1 LNDVCDDG
9 LHSVICLFFSS
20 LGLEFHFSTTILYN
34 KKSKTGWH
42 SDDPPQ
48 CIIIPSTMSRTT
60 SSDVLYRLLFGVV
73 LLLLISDD
81 GNWWSRHTYR
91 CTSASAFSF
100 PTTTSSRGRSSR
112 SPIHHVVT
120 TSSPSQ
126 QQQQQQQWT
135 LFSTTQKR
143 TKDDVASSS
152 SIADADAAITT
163 PLTTAAAATTTPRR
177 GTVVGD
183 ARGAALLLENVSV
196 FRGPAPILRSI
207 DWRVEPGT
215 KWAIVGANG
224 AGKSTL
230 LKAIVGEVP
239 IADGSVAIGTP
250 LEEVGYLQ
258 QTAVAGSPRTIYEEA
273 ASGMTEVQEAAAAM
287 QRATELQ
294 DWEALDVATAR
305 FDALG
310 GYQQEQTVGTILKG
324 LGFNP
329 ETLHTT
335 KCTELSGGWQMRVAF
350 ARQLLKN
357 PSLSLLDE
365 PGNHLDAAARSWLAR
380 YLSDYDG
387 SGSMILVTHDVELLR
402 SMDHICEIIPGA
414 AGVQIYKSCNYEQ
427 YLALK
432 EERAAAAV
440 TEYERN
446 TEKAAK
452 LQAFVDRFGASATKA
467 SAAQSRVKQL
477 EKMQASG
484 LLDAPPDAIVAQAF
498 LPSMKLPSPP
508 RAVGATLLTLQDASI
523 GYDDG
528 KVLVSHV
535 DLEITK
541 GMKLL
546 IRGPN
551 GAGKSTCLHAL
562 RGTLPLLSGTRVA
575 SPDLR
580 LGMFTQ
586 DLAQELDVA
595 ARAVDLVTA
604 YARTGLDGDITVSD
618 QEARSAMGR
627 LGLRGEKPLRR
638 IGDLSGGEKARVALA
653 MFALKPSNVYCLD
666 EPYVKL
672 IGLGRTTTTTFESRV
687 SRCCYFSHFL
697 SLFLSLDHGLL

>member
-1 LNDVCDDG
+1 MWIAVL
-9 LHSVICLFFSS
+9 LFTVVYRCSCNAW
-20 LGLEFHFSTTILYN
+20 IN
-34 KKSKTGWH
+34 
-42 SDDPPQ
+42 
-48 CIIIPSTMSRTT
+48 PSTFVPFKQPIPIANTKNFQLHASTAT
-60 SSDVLYRLLFGVV
+60 PT
-73 LLLLISDD
+73 
-81 GNWWSRHTYR
+81 HTP
-91 CTSASAFSF
+91 S
-100 PTTTSSRGRSSR
+100 
-112 SPIHHVVT
+112 
-120 TSSPSQ
+120 TSSPSG
-126 QQQQQQQWT
+126 
-135 LFSTTQKR
+135 
-143 TKDDVASSS
+143 
-152 SIADADAAITT
+152 
-163 PLTTAAAATTTPRR
+163 ATNDPIRQFQR
-177 GTVVGD
+177 GD

-196 FRGPAPILRSI
+196 FRGPAPILKNI

-230 LKAIVGEVP
+230 LKAIVGE
-239 IADGSVAIGTP
+239 ISSTGSIAIGTP
-250 LEEVGYLQ
+250 PEEVGYLQ
-258 QTAVAGSPRTIYEEA
+258 QTAVAGSQRTIYEEA
-273 ASGMTEVQEAAAAM
+273 ASGMTELQAAAQAM
-287 QRATELQ
+287 ERATEQ
-294 DWEALDVATAR
+294 NDWEALATASAR
-305 FDALG
+305 FEALG

-324 LGFNP
+324 LGFHP
-329 ETLHTT
+329 DTFHTV

-380 YLSDYDG
+380 YLADYDG
-387 SGSMILVTHDVELLR
+387 TGSMILVTHDVELLK

-414 AGVQIYKSCNYEQ
+414 TGVQIYKSCNYEQ

-440 TEYERN
+440 AEYERN
-446 TEKAAK
+446 AEKAAK

-477 EKMQASG
+477 EKMQAEG

-498 LPSMKLPSPP
+498 RPSMNLPVPP
-508 RAVGATLLTLQDASI
+508 KAVGATLLSLQGASI

-528 KVLVSHV
+528 KVLVSNV
-535 DLEITK
+535 NLEITK

-551 GAGKSTCLHAL
+551 GAGKSTCLHSI
-562 RGTLPLLSGTRVA
+562 RGTLPLLGGSRTA

-586 DLAQELDVA
+586 DLAQELDVN

-604 YARTGLDGDITVSD
+604 YARTGIDGDITVSD

-666 EPYVKL
+666 EP
-672 IGLGRTTTTTFESRV
+672 
-687 SRCCYFSHFL
+687 
-697 SLFLSLDHGLL
+697 